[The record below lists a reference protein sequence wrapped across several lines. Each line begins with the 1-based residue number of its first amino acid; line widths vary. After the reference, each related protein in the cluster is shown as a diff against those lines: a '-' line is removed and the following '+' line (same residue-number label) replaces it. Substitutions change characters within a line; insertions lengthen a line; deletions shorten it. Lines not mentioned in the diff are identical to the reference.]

1 MTCMASLNEI
11 LFYSE
16 PMSKGTKFWILV
28 HFYVYNL
35 IFTTWEFFC
44 MYFSAKWYWWLKGLI
59 PRIQK
64 MHRGQIDL
72 ASMYEKKSVEK
83 NESISPKWTQMDWMD
98 SSMQYIIKEPDLKK
112 NTGSQNLTNQ
122 LEGFFPFRVEVF
134 KIEFN
139 TSWKRNISSVFTLCV
154 CFVSEYQSYCYVLH
168 PALPNLWKIIIL

>member
-1 MTCMASLNEI
+1 MLTRIAELKIMTCMASLNEI

-98 SSMQYIIKEPDLKK
+98 SSMQYIINFLA
-112 NTGSQNLTNQ
+112 
-122 LEGFFPFRVEVF
+122 
-134 KIEFN
+134 KICLN
-139 TSWKRNISSVFTLCV
+139 NIFDFIVHST
-154 CFVSEYQSYCYVLH
+154 
-168 PALPNLWKIIIL
+168 

>member
-64 MHRGQIDL
+64 IHRGQIDL

-98 SSMQYIIKEPDLKK
+98 SSMQYIIKGLPYLQSK
-112 NTGSQNLTNQ
+112 Q
-122 LEGFFPFRVEVF
+122 RVARWF
-134 KIEFN
+134 WHC
-139 TSWKRNISSVFTLCV
+139 TP
-154 CFVSEYQSYCYVLH
+154 VSEWNTMQVAWEFCYQTFQTCI
-168 PALPNLWKIIIL
+168 K

>member
-1 MTCMASLNEI
+1 MLSRIAELKIMTCMASLNEI
-11 LFYSE
+11 LLYSE
-16 PMSKGTKFWILV
+16 PLSKGTKFWIFV

-98 SSMQYIIKEPDLKK
+98 SSMQYIIKL
-112 NTGSQNLTNQ
+112 NCNYHSILF
-122 LEGFFPFRVEVF
+122 LFF
-134 KIEFN
+134 
-139 TSWKRNISSVFTLCV
+139 T
-154 CFVSEYQSYCYVLH
+154 FV
-168 PALPNLWKIIIL
+168 

>member
-1 MTCMASLNEI
+1 MLTRIAELKIMTCMASLNEI

-98 SSMQYIIKEPDLKK
+98 SSMQYII
-112 NTGSQNLTNQ
+112 NTLLICHWSGRISYLENFKLCLSSFLT
-122 LEGFFPFRVEVF
+122 
-134 KIEFN
+134 
-139 TSWKRNISSVFTLCV
+139 S
-154 CFVSEYQSYCYVLH
+154 H
-168 PALPNLWKIIIL
+168 M

>member
-1 MTCMASLNEI
+1 MLSRIAELKIMTCMASLYEI

-72 ASMYEKKSVEK
+72 ASMYEIKSVEK

-98 SSMQYIIKEPDLKK
+98 SSMQYIINVCCKWFHCKCDKGKALMSKK
-112 NTGSQNLTNQ
+112 SY
-122 LEGFFPFRVEVF
+122 
-134 KIEFN
+134 I
-139 TSWKRNISSVFTLCV
+139 
-154 CFVSEYQSYCYVLH
+154 EYQ
-168 PALPNLWKIIIL
+168 ARIE

>member
-64 MHRGQIDL
+64 IHRGQIDL
-72 ASMYEKKSVEK
+72 ASMYEKNLLKKMSPFRRNGLKWTEWTRPC
-83 NESISPKWTQMDWMD
+83 SISLRILHRTIISNLNTL
-98 SSMQYIIKEPDLKK
+98 SSKLAELFWLETKK
-112 NTGSQNLTNQ
+112 ITLW
-122 LEGFFPFRVEVF
+122 E
-134 KIEFN
+134 
-139 TSWKRNISSVFTLCV
+139 KRLRSCSAPCI
-154 CFVSEYQSYCYVLH
+154 
-168 PALPNLWKIIIL
+168 

>member
-1 MTCMASLNEI
+1 MTCMASLYEI

-16 PMSKGTKFWILV
+16 LMSKGTKFWILV

-72 ASMYEKKSVEK
+72 ASMYEKKSVGK

-98 SSMQYIIKEPDLKK
+98 SSMQYIIKAIGGGPD
-112 NTGSQNLTNQ
+112 
-122 LEGFFPFRVEVF
+122 PFWHFLICFSPEFTESTRFDLMSKFQVVF
-134 KIEFN
+134 ELSRSTF
-139 TSWKRNISSVFTLCV
+139 SVFAP
-154 CFVSEYQSYCYVLH
+154 FG
-168 PALPNLWKIIIL
+168 P